1 MWRKTVQA
9 LAGLCFI
16 LAGSQSSS
24 QLKVAQALEPA
35 SEARDTA
42 IPGST

>member
-1 MWRKTVQA
+1 MWRKTVGG

-24 QLKVAQALEPA
+24 QLRVARLLSPA
-35 SEARDTA
+35 SEASDTTLM
-42 IPGST
+42 GST